1 MNIIK
6 SIKNLKKYEIFI
18 WLISFLSIIIAF
30 LLFENKNY
38 YTLIASLI
46 GVTALIFVAKGDV
59 LGQVLTICFSVF
71 YGFISFKFAYYGELI
86 TYMGMTAPIA
96 LISIITW
103 LKNPYD
109 DKEVKVD
116 VLNKTKIAFLS
127 LFSIIITIL
136 FYFILKFFN
145 TKNLI
150 ISTISVLTS
159 FLAVSLTMLRSKYY
173 ALAYALNDIIL
184 IILWVL
190 ASIEEISYIP
200 MVVNFIMFL
209 VNDIYGFINWNIM
222 QKRQK
227 KTSH

>member
-18 WLISFLSIIIAF
+18 WLISFLSIIISF

-59 LGQVLTICFSVF
+59 LGQVLTICFSAF

-116 VLNKTKIAFLS
+116 VLNKTKIAFLF
-127 LFSIIITIL
+127 LFSIC
-136 FYFILKFFN
+136 FN
-145 TKNLI
+145 
-150 ISTISVLTS
+150 
-159 FLAVSLTMLRSKYY
+159 
-173 ALAYALNDIIL
+173 
-184 IILWVL
+184 
-190 ASIEEISYIP
+190 
-200 MVVNFIMFL
+200 
-209 VNDIYGFINWNIM
+209 
-222 QKRQK
+222 
-227 KTSH
+227 